1 MSSEKSN
8 KVKLTKRVV
17 ESAVPDPSKRIVL
30 WDTEITGLCVRIYP
44 SGKKTY
50 FLQYRNKDRETH
62 KVKIGVHGTITTE
75 LAREQAVKLSLNIS
89 IGEDP
94 SIKVVSENKDHSMQ
108 DLAEQYLSL
117 HALKKA
123 PKGYKEDSAILNKLI
138 LKKYSHRQV
147 KSISTFDLQK
157 LHSELQETPYRA
169 NRVRSLLCKMFNLAI
184 QWGWRSDNP
193 VMNVERYQEY
203 KRHRWLDAEEAQR
216 LFSALAT
223 YYNQSVAN
231 AIRLLLLTGSRR
243 NEALHAMWEQ
253 FDLEKG
259 VWTKPA
265 HTTKQRRMEHL
276 PLSSQVIEMLKDMKT
291 EADSPFLFPGK
302 IPGKPLQEIKQAW
315 NTIRKRAGLP
325 DVRIHDLRHTYAS
338 HLVSSGL
345 SLSIVGKLLGHTQAA
360 TTQRYAH
367 LADEP
372 LREATELFGSKMEK
386 LSEAVQNP

>member
-1 MSSEKSN
+1 MS
-8 KVKLTKRVV
+8 
-17 ESAVPDPSKRIVL
+17 
-30 WDTEITGLCVRIYP
+30 
-44 SGKKTY
+44 
-50 FLQYRNKDRETH
+50 
-62 KVKIGVHGTITTE
+62 GTITTE

-259 VWTKPA
+259 VWPKSFPT
-265 HTTKQRRMEHL
+265 
-276 PLSSQVIEMLKDMKT
+276 MLK
-291 EADSPFLFPGK
+291 L
-302 IPGKPLQEIKQAW
+302 KPLE
-315 NTIRKRAGLP
+315 TR
-325 DVRIHDLRHTYAS
+325 
-338 HLVSSGL
+338 
-345 SLSIVGKLLGHTQAA
+345 
-360 TTQRYAH
+360 
-367 LADEP
+367 
-372 LREATELFGSKMEK
+372 
-386 LSEAVQNP
+386 

>member
-386 LSEAVQNP
+386 FSEAVQNP